1 MSVPLRKGAHSWL
14 YNPLRRGAGGLKD
27 KSNGS
32 LNLVAVLSFKNMGK
46 DTRLS
51 KPDHLEG
58 GCLCRAIRYE
68 IEGPFSNVA
77 ACHCSQ
83 CARWTGHLYAS
94 FTGEKNKLKIQGEK
108 NIGWYQSSEQAR
120 RGFCKTCGSS
130 LFWERINATETDI
143 LAGSLDRSPDQP
155 TGLKTTRHIYVADKG
170 DYYEIGDDVAQFPQY
185 GKDPEA
191 E

>member
-1 MSVPLRKGAHSWL
+1 M
-14 YNPLRRGAGGLKD
+14 
-27 KSNGS
+27 
-32 LNLVAVLSFKNMGK
+32 
-46 DTRLS
+46 S

-58 GCLCRAIRYE
+58 GCLCSAVRYE
-68 IEGPFSNVA
+68 IDGPFSNVA

-83 CARWTGHLYAS
+83 CARWTGHLFAS
-94 FTGEKNKLKIQGEK
+94 FTVEKNKLKIQGEE

-130 LFWERINATETDI
+130 LFWERIDAMETDI

-155 TGLKTTRHIYVADKG
+155 TGLKTTRHIFVADKG
-170 DYYEIGDDVAQFPQY
+170 DYYEICDDVAQFPQY